1 MKPVIAG
8 TEKHESVKPVAL
20 KLIDDNGSVSLI
32 AANVKNEGDIYLIVF
47 EENKAMPIINAK
59 ILLERNGYDTTFTEW
74 DEYGAM
80 VLS

>member
-8 TEKHESVKPVAL
+8 TEKKDSVKPVAL
-20 KLIDDNGSVSLI
+20 KLIDKDGSVLLI
-32 AANVKNEGDIYLIVF
+32 AENVQNGGDIYLIVF

-74 DEYGAM
+74 DECGAM